1 MEKLTPDI
9 CVIGGGAAGLSVAA
23 AAAVFGVSIVLIER
37 RRMGGESL
45 NTGCIPSK
53 ALAAAKRAH
62 DMRSGWAFGVHA
74 AEVRVD
80 FAKVRTHVRSVID
93 SIAPI
98 DSTER
103 FSGLGVRV
111 IQGEALFKDKRG
123 VVVGDEFEICARRTV
138 IATGSLPAL
147 PAIPG
152 LHDGVYFTSETI
164 FDLDVLP
171 SHLVVIGA
179 GATGLELAQAFC
191 RLGSDVTVLDAG
203 AALAQD
209 DPECVNILLA
219 QLEKEGVV
227 IHTGVTVTRISR
239 AIGQIG
245 VTITHD
251 GKEEL
256 VGGSH
261 LLVAG

>member
-23 AAAVFGVSIVLIER
+23 ATAVFGVSTVLIER
-37 RRMGGESL
+37 RRMGGECL

-53 ALAAAKRAH
+53 ALLAAAKRAH
-62 DMRSGWAFGVHA
+62 DMRAGGAFGVQA
-74 AEVRVD
+74 AEGRGD
-80 FAKVRTHVRSVID
+80 FGKVRAHLRS
-93 SIAPI
+93 
-98 DSTER
+98 
-103 FSGLGVRV
+103 
-111 IQGEALFKDKRG
+111 

-179 GATGLELAQAFC
+179 GATGLELAQAFR

-219 QLEKEGVV
+219 QLEKEGIV